1 MFCGIEEE
9 ARTQRRMGGGGR
21 VLMEKDQQW
30 PQRAEEAGGTG
41 RKKAHS
47 KLRGNEAER
56 PAGREKGTRGGQ

>member
-1 MFCGIEEE
+1 M
-9 ARTQRRMGGGGR
+9 
-21 VLMEKDQQW
+21 VMEKDQQW

>member
-9 ARTQRRMGGGGR
+9 AMTQRRIGGR